1 MYIASAAEKYPD
13 VKFIMAHCG
22 LESWQQASLA
32 ARLLHNVYVDFSM
45 HQWNLKL
52 RPQRFY
58 NWLRDMLDEVG
69 PWKMMWA
76 SDWPSQENII
86 SRAQWLEAIK
96 QPKTE
101 VQFAAEEI
109 EIMLGKAAQAVFGIP
124 D

>member
-1 MYIASAAEKYPD
+1 
-13 VKFIMAHCG
+13 
-22 LESWQQASLA
+22 
-32 ARLLHNVYVDFSM
+32 
-45 HQWNLKL
+45 
-52 RPQRFY
+52 
-58 NWLRDMLDEVG
+58 MLDEVG
-69 PWKMMWA
+69 PWKIMWA

-124 D
+124 DWHFSDSKSADVLGQIRLKKVTETSQLYRMKCL